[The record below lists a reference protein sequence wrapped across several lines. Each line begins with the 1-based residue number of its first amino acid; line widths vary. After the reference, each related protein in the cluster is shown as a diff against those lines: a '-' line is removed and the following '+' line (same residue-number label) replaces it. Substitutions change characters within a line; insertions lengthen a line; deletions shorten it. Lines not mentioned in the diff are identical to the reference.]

1 MTLLEEICKGDQTI
15 LWSQGHH
22 LYHSY
27 WSLLRL
33 LSSEKSLLVL
43 CKFLRLFLNTLTA
56 NDKCSLLNRDDLRQP
71 IQMKLSQKQIT
82 LFEFVSAFLKSRL
95 NFEHFQKKRCFSQ
108 IQKVQKVPFHRTL
121 RKATCKGKQT
131 MLKSEPHHLYH
142 IYLSLLTQFC
152 SKKCLLVICKVLRMF
167 VKYTD

>member
-95 NFEHFQKKRCFSQ
+95 DFEHFQKKGASH
-108 IQKVQKVPFHRTL
+108 KSKKSKKSPFIGPF
-121 RKATCKGKQT
+121 GKQHVRGSKQCWNLNHT
-131 MLKSEPHHLYH
+131 TFTIFIYH
-142 IYLSLLTQFC
+142 C
-152 SKKCLLVICKVLRMF
+152 
-167 VKYTD
+167 